1 MAPLHRW
8 AIALFGLALWAGAM
22 PAAPAQQKTTPLVAR
37 PAPPELI
44 GELQPIVERARQSF
58 EARDAA
64 GVLAHVSEQYRSG
77 GMTKAD
83 LRQQILTMFSLYDA
97 IRTKVTIDQVQLVNG
112 GVWVYTT
119 GEISGRLPILGW
131 VPVLAWQNEPEAAR
145 REEAGW
151 RLFGFQN

>member
-1 MAPLHRW
+1 MAPFRRG
-8 AIALFGLALWAGAM
+8 AIALLALTLCAGATL
-22 PAAPAQQKTTPLVAR
+22 AAPAQQTTPLVAR

-44 GELQPIVERARQSF
+44 GELQPIVERARQRF

-77 GMTKAD
+77 GLTKAD

-97 IRTKVTIDQVQLVNG
+97 IRTKVTIDQVQLVDG
-112 GVWVYTT
+112 GVWIYTT
-119 GEISGRLPILGW
+119 GEISGRLPFLGW
-131 VPVLAWQNEPEAAR
+131 VPMLAWQNEPEAAR